1 MRSRIHA
8 VGGPGSTSEA
18 TLFRQA
24 QAGCRDSLNLL
35 MARHEGLVQAVV
47 RRYGFGEL
55 AFTEAV
61 HLGRIGLW
69 RAVLHYTPER
79 GLAFSTYA
87 WPCIRNEILDVRRT
101 RARQKEVPTVSWTV
115 LSDQVLDALLEQ
127 GTQAVR
133 QGLRQLVARLPAR
146 LRYVIEAY
154 YGLARQ
160 PASTYAAIGV
170 HLGLTKQRVCQLH
183 TEALI
188 WLRQPAHSQ
197 TLRSLLERHTVADY
211 QWADDLA
218 QRWLQRRGGRYGR

>member
-1 MRSRIHA
+1 MCSRRQA
-8 VGGPGSTSEA
+8 TGGPGSTTEA
-18 TLFRQA
+18 ARFRQA

-35 MARHEGLVQAVV
+35 MARHDGLVQAVV

-55 AFTEAV
+55 AFTKAV

-87 WPCIRNEILDVRRT
+87 WPCIRNEILHVT
-101 RARQKEVPTVSWTV
+101 RARARWKELPIVLLAA
-115 LSDQVLDALLEQ
+115 LSDQVLDTLLEQ
-127 GTQAVR
+127 ETQAIR
-133 QGLRQLVARLPAR
+133 QGLLQLVARLPER

-154 YGLARQ
+154 YGLDGQ
-160 PASTYAAIGV
+160 PGSTYAAIGTQ
-170 HLGLTKQRVCQLH
+170 LGLTKQRVCQLR
-183 TEALI
+183 TEALV

-197 TLRSLLERHTVADY
+197 AVRSLLNRHSVADY